1 MADPQVIQQTQTTI
15 PDYARPYVE
24 NLLGAAQGTAFQ
36 YQRNADGTVKT
47 DAAGMPIITGFQ
59 PYMQYQGERVA
70 QFSPLQQQAIAQAQA
85 MQAAPQLKDATGI
98 AGLAAQRALG
108 YSYTPGQFTNQFVR
122 PQEYMSGQFRTPDI
136 NLSDLKQYQLGA
148 PETVRSMAVQSPTI
162 NAAQMQYAPTLQNYQ
177 QGPAQEVRGSQ
188 VTAPTMQA
196 AQTQYAPK
204 IEAFQMGPAQQVYG
218 SQVTAPTMQ
227 AAQTT
232 YRPDLQTFQMG
243 PAERVSTSSF
253 AQPGS
258 AESFMSPYMQNVVDI
273 EKREAQRQ
281 ADIAAT
287 GRGQRYARAGAFG
300 GARQAI
306 ENAEAARNL
315 AQQKSDIQ
323 SRGMQSAYS
332 QAQQQFNTEQNARLA
347 AQQANQAAGLTV
359 GQQNLAAQLGVQQL
373 GAGQIGLQTS
383 LANLNAAQQAAV
395 NNQATQFQALGM
407 TAQQAMQ
414 AALANQQMGF
424 NVGQQNLSSAQNAQ
438 QLAVQTGLQTSLAN
452 MNAAQQAAVNN
463 QAIQFQA
470 LGMNAQ
476 QAMQAALANQQAG
489 LTVGAQNQA
498 AALGVQQLGVN
509 TGLQTGL
516 ANLNTQQQAAVQNA
530 ANNLQ
535 AQGMTTQQAL
545 QAALANQQMG
555 FNVGS
560 QNLNAML
567 GVQQFGA
574 GQNLQAQLANQQA
587 MLQAQQMA
595 EQSRQFGYGQQ
606 MQAAGMGAQY
616 GQAAQQLNEQSAQF
630 GAGLGLQGLQTAMTG
645 AGQLGNLGQNQFNQN
660 MGINQMLNQYG
671 GMQQQQAQNILNNQY
686 QDFLNN
692 QNQPYKQMGFMS
704 DMLRGLPLSQY
715 SQSTFQ
721 QPPSMMSQVAGAGM
735 AAYGAGRMF
744 GGFAKGG
751 MVEDVPYRDK
761 PAGLADLAIANMSA

>member
-15 PDYARPYVE
+15 PDYAAPWVE
-24 NLLGAAQGTAFQ
+24 NMLGMSGSLVYNYRDAQG
-36 YQRNADGTVKT
+36 NVKY
-47 DAAGMPIITGFQ
+47 DQNGLPIPQGFA
-59 PYMQYQGERVA
+59 PYMQYQGERFA
-70 QFSPLQQQAIAQAQA
+70 QFSPLQQQAMAQ
-85 MQAAPQLKDATGI
+85 MQSMRAAPQMADATGI
-98 AGLAAQRALG
+98 AGLAAQRALNYG
-108 YSYTPGQFTNQFVR
+108 YTPGQATNQFVR
-122 PQEYMSGQFRTPDI
+122 PQEYMAGQFRTPDI
-136 NLSDLKQYQLGA
+136 NLSDLQKYQLGA

-177 QGPAQEVRGSQ
+177 QGPAQEVKGSQ
-188 VTAPTMQA
+188 LTAPQMQA

-204 IEAFQMGPAQQVYG
+204 VEAFQMGPAQQVSG
-218 SQVTAPTMQ
+218 NQITAPTMQ
-227 AAQTT
+227 AAQATFN
-232 YRPDLQTFQMG
+232 PELQRFQMQA
-243 PAERVSTSSF
+243 PSTRVSTQSF
-253 AQPGS
+253 AQPE
-258 AESFMSPYMQNVVDI
+258 AAQQYMSPYMQNVVDI

-287 GRGQRYARAGAFG
+287 SRGQKYARAGAFG

-315 AQQKSDIQ
+315 AQLKGDLQ
-323 SRGMQSAYS
+323 SKGMQSAYS
-332 QAQQQFNTEQNARLA
+332 QAQQQFNAEQNARLT
-347 AQQANQAAGLTV
+347 AQQANLGAEMTT
-359 GQQNLAAQLGVQQL
+359 GQQNLAAALGVQQL
-373 GAGQIGLQTS
+373 GTQTGLQTS

-395 NNQATQFQALGM
+395 QNQATQFQALGMNSQQAMQAALANQQMGFNVGQQNLASAQNAQQLGVQTGLQTSLANQQAAQQAAVQNQATQFQALGM

-414 AALANQQMGF
+414 AALANQQ
-424 NVGQQNLSSAQNAQ
+424 
-438 QLAVQTGLQTSLAN
+438 
-452 MNAAQQAAVNN
+452 
-463 QAIQFQA
+463 
-470 LGMNAQ
+470 
-476 QAMQAALANQQAG
+476 AG
-489 LTVGAQNQA
+489 LTVGGQNQA

-516 ANLNTQQQAAVQNA
+516 ANLNASQQAAVQNA

-535 AQGMTTQQAL
+535 AQGLTSQQAL
-545 QAALANQQMG
+545 QAAMANQQMG
-555 FNVGS
+555 YNVGT

-606 MQAAGMGAQY
+606 MQAAGLGAQY

-660 MGINQMLNQYG
+660 MGINQMLSQYG
-671 GMQQQQAQNILNNQY
+671 GMQQQQTQNMLNAQY
-686 QDFLNN
+686 QDYLNN

-704 DMLRGLPLSQY
+704 DMLRGLPLNQY
-715 SQSTFQ
+715 SQSTYQ
-721 QPPSMMSQVAGAGM
+721 APPSTMSQIAGLGT
-735 AAYGAGRMF
+735 AAYGASKMF
-744 GGFAKGG
+744 GGFADGG
-751 MVEDVPYRDK
+751 AVEDVPYRDK
-761 PAGLADLAIANMSA
+761 PAGLADLAIANMST